1 MKLRLKAEAMT
12 EDEKQCVL
20 LFDEM
25 GIKKGLQYDMK
36 NDKIEGFEDLGP
48 LERRD
53 VIATHAFQFML
64 RGVKYPWK
72 LPISYVLSE
81 NSAKK

>member
-1 MKLRLKAEAMT
+1 MT

-48 LERRD
+48 LGRRD
-53 VIATHAFQFML
+53 DIATHAFQFML
-64 RGVKYPWK
+64 RGVTYHWK

-81 NSAKK
+81 NSAKIVIFLFC